1 MKQERLWTKNFIMI
15 SSVNFLLTLVFFLLV
30 VIIGLYAVDEFNATT
45 SQAGLV
51 TGIFIVG
58 TLIGRLFIGA
68 RIERIGRKKTLIIGF
83 ILFNTV
89 TLFYFFSSSITVLLI
104 TRLLHGISLGI
115 ASTAAATIVAFI
127 IPMAR
132 RGEGI
137 GYFSMSSTLATAI
150 GPFIGLL
157 LTQVTTFQTIF
168 AICFGVGIVGLLAGL
183 VVQVPTLKLDV
194 AKEPGVKQKFSVR
207 RYLEPSAIPIAF
219 VTLAVAFCFSSVL
232 SFMNFYAIEQ
242 DLIKAASVFFLVYAI
257 SVLVSR
263 PFTGRLMDLKG
274 ANYVMY
280 PAFVLLA
287 AGLVV
292 LGSATSSLSFLIA
305 ASLIGFGFGNIQSCT
320 QAIAVKITPRERMG
334 MATSTF
340 FIFLDA
346 GLGFGPYI
354 LGFVLGIVSFSQ
366 MYLSLGFVAFVTI
379 GLYYAVY
386 GRSEKDR
393 LSI

>member
-1 MKQERLWTKNFIMI
+1 
-15 SSVNFLLTLVFFLLV
+15 
-30 VIIGLYAVDEFNATT
+30 
-45 SQAGLV
+45 
-51 TGIFIVG
+51 
-58 TLIGRLFIGA
+58 
-68 RIERIGRKKTLIIGF
+68 
-83 ILFNTV
+83 
-89 TLFYFFSSSITVLLI
+89 
-104 TRLLHGISLGI
+104 
-115 ASTAAATIVAFI
+115 
-127 IPMAR
+127 
-132 RGEGI
+132 
-137 GYFSMSSTLATAI
+137 
-150 GPFIGLL
+150 
-157 LTQVTTFQTIF
+157 
-168 AICFGVGIVGLLAGL
+168 
-183 VVQVPTLKLDV
+183 
-194 AKEPGVKQKFSVR
+194 
-207 RYLEPSAIPIAF
+207 
-219 VTLAVAFCFSSVL
+219 
-232 SFMNFYAIEQ
+232 MNFYAIEQ
-242 DLIKAASVFFLVYAI
+242 DLIKAASVFFLVYTI

-263 PFTGRLMDLKG
+263 PFTGRLLDLKG

-320 QAIAVKITPRERMG
+320 QAISVKITPRERMG

-386 GRSEKDR
+386 GRNEKDR

>member
-150 GPFIGLL
+150 GPFVGLL

>member
-89 TLFYFFSSSITVLLI
+89 TLLYFFSSSITVLLI

-150 GPFIGLL
+150 GPFVGLL

-194 AKEPGVKQKFSVR
+194 ANEPGVKQKFSIR

-263 PFTGRLMDLKG
+263 PFTGRLMDMKG

-354 LGFVLGIVSFSQ
+354 LGFVLGILSFSQ
-366 MYLSLGFVAFVTI
+366 MYLSLGFLAFVTI

>member
-150 GPFIGLL
+150 GPFVGLL

-386 GRSEKDR
+386 GKSEKDR